1 MRVDLAEGDAVV
13 VSGRRAR
20 HDAIRSQVAG
30 TSRGELGA
38 VTSRGRL
45 VRFSPVSLPVVPPGA
60 VQLAAGTPIGAYLGV
75 GDADEHV
82 LGLVALDG
90 DAPIALGTRSG
101 IVKRIAPG
109 AWPNKPVFDLI
120 GLKDGDEVVGVGQGG
135 DDQHLVLIASDAQLL
150 RFPASAVRPQ
160 GLAAG
165 GMAGIS
171 LSGDARVIAF
181 AAVDP
186 ADAVVATISNVAT
199 TLDAIDPGRGKLT
212 SLSDFPAKGRATG
225 GVRAQT
231 MGRGESGL
239 SLAWA
244 GPAPA
249 LAVARDGAARRFPDT
264 LARRDASGIPLD
276 AVVDAFGTA
285 AR

>member
-1 MRVDLAEGDAVV
+1 
-13 VSGRRAR
+13 
-20 HDAIRSQVAG
+20 
-30 TSRGELGA
+30 
-38 VTSRGRL
+38 
-45 VRFSPVSLPVVPPGA
+45 VPPGA